1 MTRLITLLIIRSL
14 AIIKVS
20 SITQILTV
28 ILRMLITC
36 YGNLQTKTHSDRINN
51 RFLFQD
57 NTEQNTRDDADA
69 RSYESTHE
77 NNNERVTNRF
87 NIDANSCLLSA
98 VNLKTKC
105 NLLITRLITLLII

>member
-14 AIIKVS
+14 DIIKVS

-69 RSYESTHE
+69 HSYESTHE
-77 NNNERVTNRF
+77 NNNKPRYNQGKLYNTDTYSHIKDV
-87 NIDANSCLLSA
+87 D
-98 VNLKTKC
+98 
-105 NLLITRLITLLII
+105 NLLREF